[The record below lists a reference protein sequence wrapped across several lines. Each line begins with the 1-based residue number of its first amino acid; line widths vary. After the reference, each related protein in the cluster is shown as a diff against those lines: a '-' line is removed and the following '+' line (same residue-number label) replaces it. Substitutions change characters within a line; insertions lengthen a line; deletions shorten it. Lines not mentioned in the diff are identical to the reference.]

1 MFPWAVNL
9 TTNHSNNQ
17 DYDFLLLGLP
27 GLHDSQRLFF
37 APFFLMFLV
46 SLLGNVTVILVIATE
61 QSLWEPMY
69 YIISILCLTDLIA
82 AFTLLPQLLVIL
94 WLGEYSV
101 YCKLC
106 FVQVFFIYFTGIMES
121 SVLVLMSYDR
131 YIAVCNPLRYAA
143 IVTNTF
149 IVKGSLVV
157 IVRSFCVA
165 LSTTTFASLLSY
177 CTVSAVHNVYCE
189 PTSIISMAC
198 PHTYFTDN
206 IGYFIIC
213 LIGIPDITLI
223 GLSYYM
229 ILRAALRLKSA
240 DAKQKAFSTCSSHVF
255 VMLAFYLP
263 GVLSTLTSIFENK
276 IPAYVRVLLSV
287 LYVASPPFLNP
298 LIYGIKT
305 KQIRQVILK
314 HLRKTYRLW
323 YCMTLFY

>member
-1 MFPWAVNL
+1 MFPWPVNI
-9 TTNHSNNQ
+9 TANHTSNQ
-17 DYDFLLLGLP
+17 DFEFLLLGLP
-27 GLHDSQRLFF
+27 GIHDIQRLLFV
-37 APFFLMFLV
+37 PFFFMFLV
-46 SLLGNVTVILVIATE
+46 SLLGNVTVILVIAIE

-69 YIISILCLTDLIA
+69 YIISILLLTDVIA
-82 AFTLLPQLLVIL
+82 AVTLLPQLLVIL

-101 YCKLC
+101 YCTLC
-106 FVQVFFIYFTGIMES
+106 FAQMFFICFTGIMES

-131 YIAVCNPLRYAA
+131 YMAVCNPLRYAA

-149 IVKGSLVV
+149 IVKGSLVG

-165 LSTTTFASLLSY
+165 LSTTTFVSLLSY
-177 CTVSAVHNVYCE
+177 CTVNAVYNVYCE
-189 PTSIISMAC
+189 HTSVINIAC
-198 PHTYFTDN
+198 SHTYFTDN
-206 IGYFIIC
+206 IVYFIIY

-240 DAKQKAFSTCSSHVF
+240 KALRKAFSTCSSHVF

-276 IPAYVRVLLSV
+276 IPAYVRVLLSA

-314 HLRKTYRLW
+314 HLRKASRLW
-323 YCMTLFY
+323 GYNK